1 MMMADDL
8 YEKEW
13 GWGVVCR
20 AEAQCSAYP
29 PPSPPLTPMCVDLSS
44 SLTLT
49 PGGQSAAAA
58 ARPNTIKILK
68 LRMEA

>member
-1 MMMADDL
+1 MMMDDDL

-29 PPSPPLTPMCVDLSS
+29 PSLSPPMCVDLSS